1 MWYVWLAVVAS
12 CGRWLTTLCAFVCD
26 EGPATRITTPTG
38 RAILVCAP
46 IASLACGTRFIRVS
60 VGALQIGLRYNGVID
75 NLVILNRQ
83 VCVCVC
89 VCVCACVRCRVYI
102 LRCWRIMR
110 VRSAVRRRHSDIP
123 RQRAGCIDAR
133 FSVLRQVRRWRRL
146 GRLRRSQPAL
156 RSVRLPPAFIVF
168 VF

>member
-46 IASLACGTRFIRVS
+46 IASLACGTRFIRVVS

-89 VCVCACVRCRVYI
+89 VCVC
-102 LRCWRIMR
+102 
-110 VRSAVRRRHSDIP
+110 VRSLSGLHTAMLAYNARSFSRSTKTFRYSATTRWLHRRPI
-123 RQRAGCIDAR
+123 
-133 FSVLRQVRRWRRL
+133 
-146 GRLRRSQPAL
+146 
-156 RSVRLPPAFIVF
+156 
-168 VF
+168 